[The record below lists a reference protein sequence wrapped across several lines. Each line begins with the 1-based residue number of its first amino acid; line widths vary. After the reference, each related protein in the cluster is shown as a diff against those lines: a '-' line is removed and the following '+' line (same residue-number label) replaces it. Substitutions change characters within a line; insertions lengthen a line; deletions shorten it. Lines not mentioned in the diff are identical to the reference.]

1 MDKKIQIKDEDR
13 PPCVLAYPEVEYTC
27 RDLIHIR
34 ELLNTTRLGMFVT
47 VGGCVCVCF
56 IPMFLLVFV

>member
-47 VGGCVCVCF
+47 VGGWVCVF
-56 IPMFLLVFV
+56 YSYVFC